1 MTQGTRTPARH
12 SQRRSGSPR
21 QPRREPGRASQ
32 AAPTLRLERL
42 VHERVRLGILSA
54 LAVTDTLSFTDMK
67 TLLATTDGNVSVHAR
82 KLEKAGYIACTKS
95 FADRVPRR
103 VPYLEYRR
111 SLLPSST
118 PDPPAAFDWHC
129 IPPSYVASRSNT
141 AGIFPRR
148 ASPCANNL

>member
-95 FADRVPRR
+95 FADRVPRT
-103 VPYLEYRR
+103 EYR
-111 SLLPSST
+111 LT
-118 PDPPAAFDWHC
+118 D
-129 IPPSYVASRSNT
+129 
-141 AGIFPRR
+141 AGRR
-148 ASPCANNL
+148 ALEHYLDRMEALIRSTRRRSFTWLRCDAETPRTYAI